1 MSNKNISMMKL
12 KRIIQMLSE
21 GKSLNVICK
30 ETHSSKT
37 TVSNYKKLAE
47 CTKLPYVELLQKSD
61 SELERLLF
69 SQLSQPAA
77 DSRKAALLEMMPE
90 IARRLG
96 KRYAN
101 VQLVYEEY
109 YLKQPGGHYG
119 YTQFKSHVQSYLE
132 AHSYSYHN
140 TYTPGEEWQIDFAGD
155 ALYLTDRETGGLTK
169 LTVLVCVMPYSE
181 LPFLMALPNATT
193 EWFFLGLNKGLEH
206 MGALPRIAKSD
217 NMRQWVTKSDRYS
230 PSLADACMEWGL
242 YYGIQPTACRV
253 RKPRDKGPVE
263 SSVNQLYTYVYARV
277 QDEVFHDINTLN
289 GRLWELLDEYCSKPY
304 KGSTRWEIFKN
315 EELPNMAPLPQAMHR
330 FRYRKEV
337 KLGSTYHVCVGSER
351 HFYSVPHKY
360 VGQKVRVMW
369 DTSLVEVY
377 CGSEFVCSH
386 PRSLKPYAYSTKKE
400 HMPEAH
406 KAYERSKEQNA
417 STLLQRA
424 SFIGVST
431 QWAVDTMLRK
441 TRFPQQAYGNCNALL
456 ALVGRYGKSR
466 VEKACRM
473 MRTETSSASLQV
485 ARNILTNNR
494 DLAADN
500 GEIVSQVPKNDNV
513 RGAEEYSA
521 LLETNKANAGQGKEG
536 QA

>member
-1 MSNKNISMMKL
+1 MMKL
-12 KRIIQMLSE
+12 KRIIQMLSD
-21 GKSLNVICK
+21 GKSLNAICK
-30 ETHSSKT
+30 DTHSSKT
-37 TVSNYKKLAE
+37 TVSNYKKLVE
-47 CTKLPYVELLQKSD
+47 GTKLPYVELLEKSD
-61 SELERLLF
+61 SELEQLLS
-69 SQLSQPAA
+69 SQISKPSEDA
-77 DSRKAALLEMMPE
+77 RKAPLQEMMPE
-90 IARRLG
+90 IIKRLG

-101 VQLVYEEY
+101 IQLVYEEF
-109 YLKQPGGHYG
+109 YLKQEGEHYG
-119 YTQFKSHVQSYLE
+119 YTQFKSYVQSYVE

-140 TYTPGEEWQIDFAGD
+140 TYVPGEEWQIDFAGD
-155 ALYLTDRETGGLTK
+155 ALYLTDKKTGELTK
-169 LTVLVCVMPYSE
+169 VTVLVCVMPYSE

-193 EWFFLGLNKGLEH
+193 EWFFHGLNKGLEY

-217 NMRQWVTKSDRYS
+217 NMRQWVSKSDRYS

-263 SSVNQLYTYVYARV
+263 SSVNQLYTYIYARI
-277 QDEVFHDINTLN
+277 QDEVFYDINALN
-289 GRLWELLDEYCSKPY
+289 SRLWELLDEYCSKPY
-304 KGSTRWEIFKN
+304 KGSTRWDIFKN
-315 EELPNMAPLPQAMHR
+315 EELPNMAPLPQTMHR

-337 KLGSTYHVCVGSER
+337 KLSGTYHVCVGPER

-360 VGQKVRVMW
+360 VGQKVKVMW
-369 DTSLVEVY
+369 DTVLVEVY

-386 PRSLKPYAYSTKKE
+386 PRSLTPYAYSTKKE

-417 STLLQRA
+417 STLLWRA
-424 SFIGVST
+424 SFIGAST
-431 QWAVDTMLRK
+431 QWAVDTMLKK

-456 ALVGRYGKSR
+456 GLVDKYGKER
-466 VEKACRM
+466 VEKACHM
-473 MRTETSSASLQV
+473 MKTETSTASLQV

-494 DLAADN
+494 DLVMAN

-513 RGAEEYSA
+513 RGAREYSIVME
-521 LLETNKANAGQGKEG
+521 LNANDGKEG